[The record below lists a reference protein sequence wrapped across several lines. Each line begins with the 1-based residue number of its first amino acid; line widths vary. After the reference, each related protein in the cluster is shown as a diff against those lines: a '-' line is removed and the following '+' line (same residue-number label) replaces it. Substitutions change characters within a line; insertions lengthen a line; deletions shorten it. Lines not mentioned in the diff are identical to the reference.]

1 MQGIVFSL
9 NAIVVYMVQV
19 LVRIA
24 DIKFKTQE
32 GELAAKVE
40 RFLVII
46 SAHKPR

>member
-1 MQGIVFSL
+1 
-9 NAIVVYMVQV
+9 MVHVEQV

-32 GELAAKVE
+32 GELSAKVE